1 MNSTLSYTHLEDLLP
16 AWRAEVAPL
25 LPQAGKVGIVLGKAT
40 APDDLGATRFL
51 VEQLTPHCLAWLQAQ
66 GYWPNAE
73 ADINRVQQEVQSAV
87 QQLPLT
93 PAAVVEETE
102 IPPHRWAYPAAVG
115 AGLGALLTAPLT
127 WLSLGDRQIGL
138 LIGAVAGAFAL
149 VSLLAFLAQRPRLY
163 SIVQMAVLA
172 GTGILAIGGLWQII
186 RGKSWG
192 MLRSSLYLAALW
204 GVMILLRPRRR
215 VLSATERQLREQ
227 ALFQEQLAHGTD
239 LVLAFAW
246 SHPDRVGDIES
257 APVSTAPLAPAIC
270 HLLSD
275 LHVEVASGRDLHDLQ
290 DSVEALFQQFHD
302 DGYEWRTIP
311 QGTEFDETLRAEF
324 DTYGL
329 VKPGEPIFTRRAA
342 LRRQGQLLQK
352 GELRRVRSG

>member
-1 MNSTLSYTHLEDLLP
+1 M
-16 AWRAEVAPL
+16 
-25 LPQAGKVGIVLGKAT
+25 LPQAGTVIPAGSVVVASPHAVFNCACVIPIALSSS
-40 APDDLGATRFL
+40 APEKF
-51 VEQLTPHCLAWLQAQ
+51 
-66 GYWPNAE
+66 
-73 ADINRVQQEVQSAV
+73 
-87 QQLPLT
+87 
-93 PAAVVEETE
+93 
-102 IPPHRWAYPAAVG
+102 
-115 AGLGALLTAPLT
+115 
-127 WLSLGDRQIGL
+127 
-138 LIGAVAGAFAL
+138 
-149 VSLLAFLAQRPRLY
+149 
-163 SIVQMAVLA
+163 
-172 GTGILAIGGLWQII
+172 
-186 RGKSWG
+186 
-192 MLRSSLYLAALW
+192 
-204 GVMILLRPRRR
+204 
-215 VLSATERQLREQ
+215 
-227 ALFQEQLAHGTD
+227 
-239 LVLAFAW
+239 
-246 SHPDRVGDIES
+246 